1 MDGFERRKERKRE
14 DILKAAVELFK
25 LHGFKRVSIGDI
37 AQKAGVSHV
46 TIYNRFGSKES
57 LIRSVAKT
65 QILSAMDK
73 YKEILDSD
81 MPFLE
86 KLETMVFNKGEIAGE
101 FQGEL
106 LQAVIRTDAETQRL
120 VESIWN
126 TEVPQVLSRFLEEGK
141 REGYIDPELSQESFN
156 AYVTILRNGF
166 FNSPEVI
173 ADMARDGKL
182 IRDLIFITAYGLD
195 GKRDS

>member
-1 MDGFERRKERKRE
+1 
-14 DILKAAVELFK
+14 
-25 LHGFKRVSIGDI
+25 VSVGDI
-37 AQKAGVSHV
+37 ARKAGVSHV

-166 FNSPEVI
+166 FNSPEII